1 MKIEFIPAS
10 NEAKLVV
17 PAPKPARMYI
27 PQWYKDIPSPPWE
40 DLEFGDK
47 PGDVTN
53 LNIKAC
59 VPFLDA
65 YTHGYIQETWT
76 DIYIKS
82 TPDGNAI
89 ESYNWPIGPSIMS
102 HRKNRTGFA
111 ISNAYYDLELIW
123 EEQWLPKLPSGYSVI
138 YTSPFNRFDLPFRSL
153 DAVIDAD
160 MYHHEYEGQYPFY
173 IQKGFSGV
181 IPAGTPM
188 YQIIPIKR
196 DAWESY
202 SKEFNEEE
210 NKRRNHMLRKY
221 LSRGYKK
228 LFWQKKTFN

>member
-10 NEAKLVV
+10 REAELVV
-17 PAPKPARMYI
+17 PMPKPARFYI
-27 PQWYKDIPSPPWE
+27 PQWYKDVPNPKWNE
-40 DLEFGDK
+40 LKFDEE

-76 DIYIKS
+76 DIHIQS
-82 TPDGNAI
+82 TSTGTEV
-89 ESYNWPIGPSIMS
+89 ESYNWPKGPSIMK
-102 HRKNRTGFA
+102 HRKNRTQFA
-111 ISNAYYDLELIW
+111 ISSAYYDLEFIW
-123 EEQWLPKLPSGYSVI
+123 NEQWLPKLPKGYSVL
-138 YTSPFNRFDLPFRSL
+138 YTSPLNRFDLPFRSL
-153 DAVIDAD
+153 DAIIDAD
-160 MYHHEYEGQYPFY
+160 RYFHEYEGQYPFY
-173 IQKGFSGV
+173 IEKGFSGV

-196 DAWESY
+196 DSWESTAE
-202 SKEFNEEE
+202 KHDEEV
-210 NKRRNHMLRKY
+210 NIKRNHMLRKY
-221 LSRGYKK
+221 FSRGYKN